1 MPVVSQDVPLG
12 SQELTDQDTHLPCW
26 EALGARCTP
35 RLSCPRLSGASSET
49 PVASAATLQ
58 CCHMHPGRQQPLPF
72 CPNTG
77 KAVRNPKNTKCAA
90 ACATSLP
97 TTMTLPPHPVLPPPF
112 PPAVPGLR
120 QPTQARQRPSSP
132 CPHCHHTAA
141 PEPLLGCDRLSMWE
155 EPPQSTP
162 GFALSR
168 EGTAGFVLT
177 LLAGFPAS
185 SVQNR
190 GHGAAAVAAAA
201 ALKAAEHTAAP
212 GCGELDVPCGSGGL
226 ARPGLDWRCSGCCR
240 RQPAIPRRGTGCP
253 PLTQAT
259 ASSPSS
265 CLAGA
270 TRGAFAEQG
279 RALPR
284 LAEQVGRDALPRAEL
299 ALPCTQMQEL

>member
-1 MPVVSQDVPLG
+1 
-12 SQELTDQDTHLPCW
+12 
-26 EALGARCTP
+26 
-35 RLSCPRLSGASSET
+35 
-49 PVASAATLQ
+49 
-58 CCHMHPGRQQPLPF
+58 MHPGRQQSLPF

-77 KAVRNPKNTKCAA
+77 KAVRNPKNAKRAA

-97 TTMTLPPHPVLPPPF
+97 TTMTLPPHPVLLPPF
-112 PPAVPGLR
+112 PPAAPGLR

-132 CPHCHHTAA
+132 AHIATTQQHQSPSRGATGSECGKSPHSQHQGLLCQGRA
-141 PEPLLGCDRLSMWE
+141 PQALHLPCDPS
-155 EPPQSTP
+155 
-162 GFALSR
+162 
-168 EGTAGFVLT
+168 
-177 LLAGFPAS
+177 AGFPAL

-190 GHGAAAVAAAA
+190 GHGAAAFAAAA
-201 ALKAAEHTAAP
+201 TLKAAGHTAEP

-240 RQPAIPRRGTGCP
+240 RQPAVPRRGTGCP

-279 RALPR
+279 RALPW
-284 LAEQVGRDALPRAEL
+284 LAEQAGRDALPRAEL